1 MTTARNPPPSTWLS
15 LSIILTSL
23 LFFTARCSDAYS
35 PPAVTSRHRHRW
47 SSSLSSSTAAPS
59 ATTTHTAESSAASSD
74 ENITTRDI
82 LSLDYIRSTLIRQE
96 ETIIFALIE
105 RAQFRRNDI
114 VYKVGGV
121 PGLGVPPGSSTGAH
135 GQEEEEL
142 SFLDFMF
149 IGTVCRVARFLYFSG
164 YDESSDQYLFNRN
177 LIQEALHSIV
187 RRYES
192 PEEHAFFPSR
202 LPKRSNSLSELDYP
216 NLLSNDSAIN
226 KLNWNKVLY
235 DKYLSVVVP
244 AIADKGDDEQ
254 HGSTVLAD
262 IAALQAL
269 SKRIHFGKFVAE
281 SKYQSNP
288 EGFQKLVD
296 EGDADGVMALLTNEE
311 VEKQVLTRA
320 RLKASTY
327 GREPLM
333 SSLPQVERGD
343 GDQSTA
349 VIAAAAAAAV
359 VAAVEAMQTG
369 GSAMK
374 GKVDPSIIE
383 SIYRQLIIPM
393 TKDVEV
399 AYLFLRCGREPPAD
413 FSSDRMS
420 VDVTHLSS
428 GEIA

>member
-1 MTTARNPPPSTWLS
+1 M
-15 LSIILTSL
+15 
-23 LFFTARCSDAYS
+23 
-35 PPAVTSRHRHRW
+35 
-47 SSSLSSSTAAPS
+47 
-59 ATTTHTAESSAASSD
+59 
-74 ENITTRDI
+74 
-82 LSLDYIRSTLIRQE
+82 Q
-96 ETIIFALIE
+96 
-105 RAQFRRNDI
+105 
-114 VYKVGGV
+114 
-121 PGLGVPPGSSTGAH
+121 
-135 GQEEEEL
+135 
-142 SFLDFMF
+142 
-149 IGTVCRVARFLYFSG
+149 
-164 YDESSDQYLFNRN
+164 
-177 LIQEALHSIV
+177 
-187 RRYES
+187 
-192 PEEHAFFPSR
+192 
-202 LPKRSNSLSELDYP
+202 KRSNSLSELDYP

-235 DKYLSVVVP
+235 DKFISVIVP

-333 SSLPQVERGD
+333 SSLPKVERAD
-343 GDQSTA
+343 GDHSTA
-349 VIAAAAAAAV
+349 IIAAAAAAAV

-383 SIYRQLIIPM
+383 CIYRQLIIPM

-399 AYLFLRCGREPPAD
+399 AYLFLRCGKEPPAQ
-413 FSSDRMS
+413 FASDRMS
-420 VDVTHLSS
+420 VDVTYLSPV
-428 GEIA
+428 

>member
-1 MTTARNPPPSTWLS
+1 
-15 LSIILTSL
+15 
-23 LFFTARCSDAYS
+23 
-35 PPAVTSRHRHRW
+35 
-47 SSSLSSSTAAPS
+47 
-59 ATTTHTAESSAASSD
+59 
-74 ENITTRDI
+74 
-82 LSLDYIRSTLIRQE
+82 
-96 ETIIFALIE
+96 
-105 RAQFRRNDI
+105 
-114 VYKVGGV
+114 
-121 PGLGVPPGSSTGAH
+121 
-135 GQEEEEL
+135 
-142 SFLDFMF
+142 
-149 IGTVCRVARFLYFSG
+149 
-164 YDESSDQYLFNRN
+164 
-177 LIQEALHSIV
+177 
-187 RRYES
+187 
-192 PEEHAFFPSR
+192 

-235 DKYLSVVVP
+235 DKYLSVIVP

-296 EGDADGVMALLTNEE
+296 RLDADGVMALLTNEE

-333 SSLPQVERGD
+333 SSLPKVERGD

-349 VIAAAAAAAV
+349 IIAAAAAAAV

-399 AYLFLRCGREPPAD
+399 AYLFLRCGREPPVNFA
-413 FSSDRMS
+413 SDRMS
-420 VDVTHLSS
+420 VDVTDL
-428 GEIA
+428 IPL

>member
-1 MTTARNPPPSTWLS
+1 MISFTRWAGFPDWAYRRGAVLVRTDRKR
-15 LSIILTSL
+15 TSCPFWISCL
-23 LFFTARCSDAYS
+23 L
-35 PPAVTSRHRHRW
+35 
-47 SSSLSSSTAAPS
+47 
-59 ATTTHTAESSAASSD
+59 
-74 ENITTRDI
+74 
-82 LSLDYIRSTLIRQE
+82 
-96 ETIIFALIE
+96 E
-105 RAQFRRNDI
+105 RYN
-114 VYKVGGV
+114 
-121 PGLGVPPGSSTGAH
+121 
-135 GQEEEEL
+135 
-142 SFLDFMF
+142 
-149 IGTVCRVARFLYFSG
+149 
-164 YDESSDQYLFNRN
+164 ESSDQCSFNRN

-235 DKYLSVVVP
+235 DKYLSVIVP

-288 EGFQKLVD
+288 NGFQKLVD

-343 GDQSTA
+343 SDQSTA

-399 AYLFLRCGREPPAD
+399 AYLFLRCGREPPAE
-413 FSSDRMS
+413 FASDRMS

-428 GEIA
+428 GKIA

>member
-1 MTTARNPPPSTWLS
+1 MQSKLN
-15 LSIILTSL
+15 
-23 LFFTARCSDAYS
+23 
-35 PPAVTSRHRHRW
+35 
-47 SSSLSSSTAAPS
+47 
-59 ATTTHTAESSAASSD
+59 
-74 ENITTRDI
+74 
-82 LSLDYIRSTLIRQE
+82 
-96 ETIIFALIE
+96 
-105 RAQFRRNDI
+105 
-114 VYKVGGV
+114 
-121 PGLGVPPGSSTGAH
+121 
-135 GQEEEEL
+135 
-142 SFLDFMF
+142 
-149 IGTVCRVARFLYFSG
+149 
-164 YDESSDQYLFNRN
+164 
-177 LIQEALHSIV
+177 QEALHSIV

-202 LPKRSNSLSELDYP
+202 MQKRSNSLSELDYP

-235 DKYLSVVVP
+235 DKYISVIVP

-269 SKRIHFGKFVAE
+269 SKRIHFGKFGAE

-333 SSLPQVERGD
+333 SSLPKVERGD
-343 GDQSTA
+343 GDHSTA
-349 VIAAAAAAAV
+349 IIAAAAAAAV

-399 AYLFLRCGREPPAD
+399 AYLFLRCGKEPPAQ
-413 FSSDRMS
+413 FASDKMS
-420 VDVTHLSS
+420 VDVTYLSPV
-428 GEIA
+428 